1 MKYEI
6 IKDGKIMFQTD
17 YEECLPPKEI
27 LKEMKNAGYILK
39 NNSSSKQ
46 KGKGDKLSK

>member
-27 LKEMKNAGYILK
+27 LKEMKDAGYELK
-39 NNSSSKQ
+39 KIKSKEK
-46 KGKGDKLSK
+46 KGTK